1 LPGKAGIVRPLFRP
15 RGKRIRGAKIMA
27 KGRDRP
33 GKEKK
38 KPKSDKNKKPKH
50 APFGGKTPPTVLQPQ
65 KKP

>member
-1 LPGKAGIVRPLFRP
+1 
-15 RGKRIRGAKIMA
+15 MA